1 MTNSREHEHSRL
13 TNIVMLRLV
22 LVSFFF
28 ISSGWKWRKEREG
41 EEKETKRKHV
51 KSLARDQF
59 ISKKRNHSENAK
71 KKQQTIMIYSRRRN
85 GHRSEER
92 RTPRDTAQP
101 NGHDH
106 LQNSTHHLKSL
117 KMHAICCRSRFWF
130 LCLSHLAIAVCWSRA
145 LDFPRNSI
153 FAFFFGDNNLHFV
166 WSHMTAMLP
175 GMGVVVLAAMLI
187 EMVVVDLQ
195 SRQKK

>member
-22 LVSFFF
+22 LVSFFLF
-28 ISSGWKWRKEREG
+28 RPVGIEGKRGREWKK
-41 EEKETKRKHV
+41 KRKHV
-51 KSLARDQF
+51 KSFARDQF

-92 RTPRDTAQP
+92 RTPRDTAQS

-153 FAFFFGDNNLHFV
+153 FAFF
-166 WSHMTAMLP
+166 W
-175 GMGVVVLAAMLI
+175 
-187 EMVVVDLQ
+187 
-195 SRQKK
+195 RQ